1 MREAGSFAA
10 VKKTLLAAALL
21 VTSVFSVTGCGSD
34 DDVDVES
41 RVKNAAPEA
50 TAVSDFPSESD
61 CDLLDRL
68 AYDYLLDRYDDIID
82 SDRRDVSD
90 FRHFVESLDDD
101 DLREPLDLLDLLD
114 LLDRLDLD
122 YLRDLLDDLDDLRYQ
137 CDVASKSGYVID
149 DLDSG
154 TAIDDDDNDN
164 TPPPSCMYVGDKYEC
179 YMDPPESADVEI
191 GKPFAH
197 LDDVDDDGDVTPS
210 PSYIFLGDD
219 IEDNKMYAPASGD
232 DVDGG

>member
-1 MREAGSFAA
+1 
-10 VKKTLLAAALL
+10 VKRTLLAAALL
-21 VTSVFSVTGCGSD
+21 VTSVFGVTGCGSD

-154 TAIDDDDNDN
+154 TAIDDD
-164 TPPPSCMYVGDKYEC
+164 
-179 YMDPPESADVEI
+179 
-191 GKPFAH
+191 
-197 LDDVDDDGDVTPS
+197 GDVTPS

-219 IEDNKMYAPASGD
+219 IEDNEMYAPASGD